1 MAVAKA
7 AEVLGASFLDI
18 KGVSVLATSLDLVNS
33 IPEDYMHAGL
43 YNYCFRLG
51 LTLRTIIV

>member
-1 MAVAKA
+1 MYLPTTEAHPRAHWIAMAVAKA

-33 IPEDYMHAGL
+33 IIASGL
-43 YNYCFRLG
+43 
-51 LTLRTIIV
+51 V